1 MPLREDHIQPGLMK
15 MRNVYLFCAALI
27 SLDVL
32 VFWLL
37 KQIGVLSNS
46 KMLPGWVKI
55 VFLAPIDMAILICLI
70 MTIHCVKVGV
80 IYSSMGGSEI
90 LFSEEPLR
98 FIFNVITQILTF
110 SVILIFMTAIVIK
123 GI

>member
-1 MPLREDHIQPGLMK
+1 
-15 MRNVYLFCAALI
+15 MRNIYLFCAALI

-46 KMLPGWVKI
+46 KMLPTWVKI
-55 VFLAPIDMAILICLI
+55 AFLAPIDMAILICLI

-98 FIFNVITQILTF
+98 FIFNVITQILSF

-123 GI
+123 SI